1 MSAVATYAS
10 GAAALIRR
18 DVTVYFSYRLRFAGQ
33 VATALFTL
41 TLFYYISRLVTVESF
56 ASPDT
61 YFAFVVVG
69 LAILGALVSTLVSG
83 PTAIRQELVAGTFER
98 LATSPLGAVASVI
111 SLMVFPLLL
120 AVLTGAA
127 TLLCAALVFD
137 LSLSSSAPLALPV
150 VLLGGLAFAPFGVFL
165 AAAVMVTKQAAAA
178 GRVLIALLTIVAGF
192 YFPVSLLPDWVEW
205 TSHVQPFT
213 PSVEL
218 LRHLL
223 VGAPL
228 ESPAWLLLAKL
239 AGFAA
244 VLMPVSVW
252 TLHRA
257 VELSRR
263 RGTIIEY

>member
-1 MSAVATYAS
+1 MSAAATYAS
-10 GAAALIRR
+10 GALAVIGR
-18 DVTVYFSYRLRFAGQ
+18 DMTVYFSYRLRFASQ
-33 VATALFTL
+33 VGTALFTL

-56 ASPDT
+56 SSPDA

-69 LAILGALVSTLVSG
+69 LAILGALVSTLVST
-83 PTAIRQELVAGTFER
+83 PTAIRQELIAGTFER
-98 LATSPLGAVASVI
+98 LATSPLGGVAGVM
-111 SLMVFPLLL
+111 SLMVFPLFL

-127 TLLCAALVFD
+127 TLVCAAAVFG

-150 VLLGGLAFAPFGVFL
+150 LLLGGLAFAPFGVFL

-178 GRVLIALLTIVAGF
+178 GRVLIAVLTIVAGF
-192 YFPVSLLPDWVEW
+192 YFPVTLLPDWIEW
-205 TSHVQPFT
+205 TAHVQPFT

-223 VGAPL
+223 VGASL
-228 ESPAWLLLAKL
+228 ESSVWLPLAKL

-244 VLMPVSVW
+244 VLMPLSVW
-252 TLHRA
+252 VLHRA
-257 VELSRR
+257 VGLSRR